1 MLLRLTLWLIL
12 GIGSMKTL
20 TSTGLSIVL
29 LISLSS
35 SLYAQAS
42 MLDPNLPSAHPEALQ
57 RLSDDRVRQRIMQE
71 SQARYTGRCVC
82 QYQTKDS
89 SGHSCKGRHETI
101 RALPEPVCY
110 PNQVTSEMLS
120 DWRQRHP

>member
-1 MLLRLTLWLIL
+1 
-12 GIGSMKTL
+12 MKTL
-20 TSTGLSIVL
+20 TNVRLATVL
-29 LISLSS
+29 IISLGSPF
-35 SLYAQAS
+35 YAQTPL
-42 MLDPNLPSAHPEALQ
+42 LDPNLPSAHPEALQ

-71 SQARYTGRCVC
+71 TQARYTGRCVC

-101 RALPEPVCY
+101 KALPEPVCY
-110 PNQVTSEMLS
+110 PNQVTNEMLG